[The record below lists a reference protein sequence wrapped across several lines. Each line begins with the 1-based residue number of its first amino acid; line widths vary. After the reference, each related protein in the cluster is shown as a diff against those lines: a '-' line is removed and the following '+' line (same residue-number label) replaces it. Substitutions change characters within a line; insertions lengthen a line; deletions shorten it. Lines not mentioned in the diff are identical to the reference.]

1 MSTFDIEILPKDAN
15 HCRIKC
21 TPDIAQELS
30 AHFSFEVPG
39 AKFSPMFRKG
49 IWDGRTKLFNL
60 MTKEIYYGLIPYI
73 FKFAKDSGYTITDR
87 ASLPD
92 TDTITYELIEKFM
105 KALKLHSRGEPI
117 EIRDYQIEAIVTA
130 LKDNRRLL
138 LSPTSSGKSLII
150 YGIVRWYSLQ
160 NRKFLLLVPN
170 KGLVAQLFKDFADYS
185 TENGWKVDNHCHM
198 VYAGQSK
205 TSEKPVIISTWQS
218 LYKIGKGAPKAGKV
232 ESDIPSDYFDQF
244 DVVIG
249 DEAHLF
255 KAASIVGIMSRC
267 RNATKRIGTTG
278 TLDGSDTNKL
288 VLEGLFGTVHRVTST
303 KELMKAGQVTELKIK
318 VLQLMYPDAVRK
330 AASSG
335 KKVLNYDQEMDYL
348 TTLPSR
354 VKFVSNLAVSQQK
367 NTLVLF
373 QYVDHGRLLYD
384 MIESKVGDDRKVFF
398 VSGDTDLTDREL
410 VRSLTEANE
419 GVIIVA
425 SYGTFSTGVNVRNIH
440 SVIFASPSKSRVRNL
455 QSIGRGL
462 RLDDGKSECILYDIA
477 DDLSWK
483 SRKNYT
489 LLHMIERLKIY
500 AEEKLTYKI
509 IQVPFGTGNQI

>member
-1 MSTFDIEILPKDAN
+1 MSTVDIEIIPKDAN

-21 TPDIAQELS
+21 SPDIARELS

-39 AKFSPMFRKG
+39 AKFSPLFRSG
-49 IWDGRTKLFNL
+49 AWDGRTKLFNML
-60 MTKEIYYGLIPYI
+60 TREIYFGLIPYV
-73 FKFAKDSGYTITDR
+73 FKYAKDNGYTIEDH

-92 TDTITYELIEKFM
+92 TEQITYEVIEKFM
-105 KALKLHSRGEPI
+105 HALKLHSQGKPI

-130 LKDNRRLL
+130 LKYNRRLL

-150 YGIVRWYSLQ
+150 YGIVRWYSMQ
-160 NRKFLLLVPN
+160 KKKFLLLVPS
-170 KGLVAQLFKDFADYS
+170 KSLVAQMYKDFEDYS
-185 TENGWKVDNHCHM
+185 TVNGWDVDKNCHM
-198 VYAGQSK
+198 VYGGQSK
-205 TSEKPVIISTWQS
+205 TSTKPVIVSTWQS
-218 LYKIGKGAPKAGKV
+218 LYKIGKGVPKAGKL
-232 ESDIPSDYFDQF
+232 ESDVPTNYFDQF

-255 KAASIVGIMSRC
+255 KAASIVGIMTRC
-267 RNATKRIGTTG
+267 KNATKRIGTTG

-303 KELMKAGQVTELKIK
+303 RELMKSGQVADLTIK
-318 VLQLMYPDAVRK
+318 CLQLMYPDAVRK
-330 AASSG
+330 AA
-335 KKVLNYDQEMDYL
+335 KVLKYDQEMEYL
-348 TTLPSR
+348 TTHPGR
-354 VKFVSNLAVSQQK
+354 NAFITNLAISQQK
-367 NTLVLF
+367 NCLILFQFIEHGKTLYDKIVASVGDTRKVLF
-373 QYVDHGRLLYD
+373 VDGDVSL
-384 MIESKVGDDRKVFF
+384 DDR
-398 VSGDTDLTDREL
+398 EA
-410 VRSLTEANE
+410 VRTITERND

-462 RLDDGKSECILYDIA
+462 RLGEGKDACTLYDIA

-483 SRKNYT
+483 ARKNYT

-500 AEEKLTYKI
+500 AEEKLPYKI
-509 IQVPFGTGNQI
+509 IQVPIRTGP